1 MPRVRGISSRELPSD
16 FESLAQLQPP
26 CAIHDKVA
34 YDNAQEMIDALTAI
48 AKPSKGQ
55 LQYLD
60 TLSILFEAYE
70 DQHVAID
77 PKDVSPL
84 EALKHLMEVREM
96 SVSDLGRLLGERSLG
111 SKILTGSRAL
121 SKDHIRKLA
130 DHFLV
135 SPALF
140 L

>member
-16 FESLAQLQPP
+16 FESLVQLQPP

-34 YDNAQEMIDALTAI
+34 YNNAQEMIDALTAI

-70 DQHVAID
+70 DQHFAID
-77 PKDVSPL
+77 PKNVSPL
-84 EALKHLMEVREM
+84 DALKHLMEVRGM
-96 SVSDLGRLLGERSLG
+96 GASDLGRVLGERSLG
-111 SKILTGSRAL
+111 SKILTRSREL

-130 DHFLV
+130 EHFSV
-135 SPALF
+135 SAALF